1 MAKRSKRFS
10 KLLNQQRAEPDPQK
24 SLEKLQEKISQ
35 SALSHKFAGVVMNP
49 AGEAKMSEVL
59 EDFVEPYSGILK
71 TRSEH
76 ENLFRIA
83 IIAWNIALMPHSE
96 QQSLI
101 DRFITQDT
109 VGNDP
114 LAQRDTKKFINE
126 LIARKQALFA
136 GNKRF
141 IVDFQLQDQGK
152 GFYLS
157 VASTLSQPGMKQA

>member
-1 MAKRSKRFS
+1 MVKRSKGFS
-10 KLLNQQRAEPDPQK
+10 KLLKQQRAEPDPQK

-59 EDFVEPYSGILK
+59 EDFIEPYSDLLK

-76 ENLFRIA
+76 ENLIRIA
-83 IIAWNIALMPHSE
+83 IIAWNIALMPHSK

-101 DRFITQDT
+101 NRFITHDLGGKDLLDQQ
-109 VGNDP
+109 
-114 LAQRDTKKFINE
+114 ATKKFINE

-157 VASTLSQPGMKQA
+157 VASTLSQPGMEQS